1 MICAECLA
9 GYGLPWNLARPARSH
24 SMPYSCM
31 EKLAN
36 MRQNLWMWHK
46 YRMRGIRWPWV
57 LRQKADRCLA
67 GFQVKCGSFPP
78 RLMPAPLPN
87 LLLAIA
93 PACGQPRGDPAIWFQ
108 IGDGVP
114 CVRSDTLNTVWND
127 CQHRRPGRAL
137 RERMP
142 AFGVTRHSSSAAVV
156 LTSASLAVLLPPFDA
171 VAVVAAGYST
181 NTMVPARSIGA
192 QVRPSLDHFPS
203 QRLSATR
210 RVGCFRMGRRL
221 CAV

>member
-1 MICAECLA
+1 MESCRARQ
-9 GYGLPWNLARPARSH
+9 GLTRCHIVAWKSWL
-24 SMPYSCM
+24 
-31 EKLAN
+31 N

-93 PACGQPRGDPAIWFQ
+93 PAFGQPRGDPAIWFQ

-156 LTSASLAVLLPPFDA
+156 LTSASLAVLLPPFDGCCRRCCRLFHQYHGSGSIHLGA
-171 VAVVAAGYST
+171 GKAISGPFSISMTERDAACWMFPDGNAVVRGLIAWRTLSG
-181 NTMVPARSIGA
+181 NT
-192 QVRPSLDHFPS
+192 
-203 QRLSATR
+203 
-210 RVGCFRMGRRL
+210 
-221 CAV
+221 